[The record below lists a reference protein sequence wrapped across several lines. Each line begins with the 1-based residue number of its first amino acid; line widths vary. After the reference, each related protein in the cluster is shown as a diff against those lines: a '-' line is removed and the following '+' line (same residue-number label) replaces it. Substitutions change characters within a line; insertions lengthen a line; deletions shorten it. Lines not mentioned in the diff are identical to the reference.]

1 MTPIIVTPAGT
12 ACPVTPAPDTPHA
25 DAALAEMGAAKVKPL
40 VWKKSLEGEHLRSHC
55 EKDGSAYSIIPEV
68 NRLVVRYGPSL
79 IKVCGE
85 WSDAK
90 AAAQADYE
98 ARILAA
104 IEPAP
109 QEPEKYTIGDLTMDR
124 VFQAAEL
131 TNVSDMQAVFDQVE
145 VALRHAI
152 KPAPVSVREAGE
164 GDDSTP
170 VDVSDKTKTT
180 YFDSVP
186 AIEAEMKLHKGRE

>member
-1 MTPIIVTPAGT
+1 MDKPF
-12 ACPVTPAPDTPHA
+12 
-25 DAALAEMGAAKVKPL
+25 VKPL
-40 VWKKSLEGEHLRSHC
+40 EWDMALPSVNPSYSPNTAQTPFGSYYANAHAFWFEGSEATKC
-55 EKDGSAYSIIPEV
+55 
-68 NRLVVRYGPSL
+68 PSRQA
-79 IKVCGE
+79 
-85 WSDAK
+85 AK